1 MGKEKMNIRKRV
13 KETLALALS
22 LLMVLG
28 VICVPI
34 HLDAAPSIPTGQ
46 YFFEGDEVSFTDEDY
61 YIFAYT
67 PAAKSTGG
75 GIYIINPSEAAVT
88 ISGGGQWYAQGAKIE
103 FPHYDDADLPN
114 HGSLKSIYTY
124 SGCDWTA
131 TVDGKECYMVNFLEY
146 SGIKVLL
153 LDSAGTLQATQYGY
167 YIYAENN
174 PENGTADTPV
184 WEDAYPISIEDD
196 PTYGDNIGW
205 STNRAYVDKTSA
217 GYFTGVENGISI
229 DDVLSYLSSG
239 TLTLYPVYDYADP
252 ATPLSVSLE
261 REYVLE
267 DVDSISPTIT
277 GTRAEDDNLTIEFY
291 KDGED
296 APLADNKI
304 TEAGQYEVRVSVPAV
319 LSEINADGEL
329 VSRGLVAEEA
339 TASFK
344 VVESAKV
351 TTEPK
356 ANTLS
361 YTGEEQE
368 LLTAG
373 DSDQGVLYYWI
384 DGPDSLPSTNVPKA
398 TAVGTYSVK
407 YYVMGVDGYGNSPTY
422 TIEASIGPKTIGLN
436 WSDTEFVYDGEDHLP
451 SVTATGVVD
460 GETCDVTVTGA
471 ARTVGTHTATATE
484 VSNDNY
490 KLPTANST
498 SFTISS
504 ADPTYVLPDAN
515 DLTYDGTAQ
524 ELVSGGEVEGG
535 HFEYSTSQTGT
546 YSETVPSATNAGT
559 YSVWVKVVGDA
570 NHNDTDPVEIEA
582 SIAKKTIGL
591 RWSDT
596 TFEYDGE
603 EHVPTATATGVAS
616 GDTVNVTVT
625 GAQTDAGNY
634 TATATAISGT
644 GSANYELPAT
654 VTAEFEITRADALWT
669 VEPAA
674 KTGLKYAKEYLEL
687 VTAGTTEDGTVQYA
701 LQGTTGD
708 ANWGSDIPTRAY
720 AGTYTV
726 LYRIVGDDNHNDSDT
741 GSVEVIIAKG
751 DGDLDGI
758 EPADDLVY
766 DGTEQTLFLAY
777 SAPGEFAPS
786 PYNIVYSTDG
796 GTTFTD
802 TMPKRTEADTYSVVA
817 KRLETADTL
826 ESDPVTFEITIEP
839 AEAGVFWDETTLNFT
854 YDGLMHKPTAAAT
867 GLLDGDTATI
877 TVTGEKADAGTYTA
891 TASEISNTNYKLS
904 GTTTISFTIGKIPA
918 TITTAPVAKKLTEN
932 GSEQALVEAGAVN
945 GGSMYY
951 ALSETGT
958 YSTAVPKAKNAG
970 TYTVW
975 YKAVGDGNHT
985 DSEGAYVTVTVKS
998 GPKQPVKEKANGSIS
1013 ISMGSF
1019 IFGGAATSPMVT
1031 SSTHDASKATISYK
1045 PAGAPDS
1052 AYTANKP
1059 TLVGD
1064 YTVRAS
1070 VSENDNYKGCSNTAN
1085 FSISYLPVPDGSYE
1099 ITGEEGNGGW
1109 YVSEVK
1115 LTPAAGY
1122 EISVGNRSAFTTNA
1136 VVLSEEMAGTPFYI
1150 RKTQTGEQTAGIT
1163 LASMRID
1170 AEKPQLE
1177 MEENQIYYS
1186 DEEGLLI
1193 AMAKD
1198 KNFNKVYI
1206 DGREVDVRDDGNGY
1220 KIFDLPVGKKKIP
1233 VRIKVVDLAGNEIDM
1248 SVVTAP
1254 EWLKTGVI
1262 REGDLYLETATA
1274 YKTPEGKA
1282 VWMNNYESTKYM
1294 GGITFYAKEEK
1305 DYTFHKE

>member
-1 MGKEKMNIRKRV
+1 MRKEKMNIRKRV

-28 VICVPI
+28 VISIPI
-34 HLDAAPSIPTGQ
+34 HTDAAPNLPDG
-46 YFFEGDEVSFTDEDY
+46 FVGFEGEQISFDDGDY
-61 YIFAYT
+61 YLFYYSVHTKASDGTFFGEIT
-67 PAAKSTGG
+67 PTSYST
-75 GIYIINPSEAAVT
+75 SV
-88 ISGGGQWYAQGAKIE
+88 SGGGTYYYNKPVVYFSHYEYDQSVYPDYPHRNDVRTIYFYDMSVGPQDVSGKTGYDVE
-103 FPHYDDADLPN
+103 FNVYN
-114 HGSLKSIYTY
+114 
-124 SGCDWTA
+124 
-131 TVDGKECYMVNFLEY
+131 
-146 SGIKVLL
+146 GIKVQF
-153 LDSAGTLQATQYGY
+153 LDADTQSVKDIGYGY
-167 YIYAENN
+167 YKFAV
-174 PENGTADTPV
+174 DTPV
-184 WEDAYPISIEDD
+184 WQDVYPISVEDD
-196 PTYGDNIGW
+196 PTYGENIGW
-205 STNRAYVDKTSA
+205 STSSAYVDKTSA
-217 GYFTGVENGISI
+217 GYFTGVEGGISI
-229 DDVLSYLSSG
+229 DDVLTYLSAG
-239 TLTLYPVYDYADP
+239 TLTLYPNYDYADP

-261 REYVLE
+261 REYALE

-277 GTRAEDDNLTIEFY
+277 GTRAEDDDLTIEFY

-304 TEAGQYEVRVSVPAV
+304 TEAGRYEVRVSVPAV
-319 LSEINADGEL
+319 SSEMNADGEL

-339 TASFK
+339 TASFR

-351 TTEPK
+351 TTEPV

-422 TIEASIGPKTIGLN
+422 TIESSIGQKTIGLN

-451 SVTATGVVD
+451 SATAVGVVD

-490 KLPTANST
+490 KLPTANT
-498 SFTISS
+498 TTFTISS
-504 ADPTYVLPDAN
+504 ADPTYVLPEAN
-515 DLTYDGTAQ
+515 DLTYNGTAQ

-535 HFEYSTSQTGT
+535 HFEYSTSETGT

-570 NHNDTDPVEIEA
+570 NHNDLDPVEIEA
-582 SIAKKTIGL
+582 AIAKQTIGL

-603 EHVPTATATGVAS
+603 EHAPTATATGVAS
-616 GDTVNVTVT
+616 GDTINVTVT

-634 TATATAISGT
+634 TATATAITGT

-654 VTAEFEITRADALWT
+654 VTTPFEITRADALWT

-708 ANWGSDIPTRAY
+708 ANWSSDIPTRAY

-726 LYRIVGDDNHNDSDT
+726 LYRIVGDDNHNDSDI
-741 GSVEVIIAKG
+741 GSVEVTIAKG

-777 SAPGEFAPS
+777 SAPGEFAPD

-802 TMPKRTEADTYSVVA
+802 TMPKRTNADTYSVVA

-839 AEAGVFWDETTLNFT
+839 AEAGVAWDETTLNFT
-854 YDGLMHKPTAAAT
+854 YDGLMHKPTATAT
-867 GLLDGDTATI
+867 GLLDGDTATV

-904 GTTTISFTIGKIPA
+904 GTTTTSFTIGKIPA
-918 TITTAPVAKKLTEN
+918 TITTAPVAKELTEN

-1019 IFGGAATSPMVT
+1019 IFGGAATSPTVT

-1122 EISVGNRSAFTTNA
+1122 EISVGNRSGFTTKA

-1170 AEKPQLE
+1170 VEKPQLD

-1206 DGREVDVRDDGNGY
+1206 DGREVEVRDDGNGY
-1220 KIFDLPVGKKKIP
+1220 KIFELPVGKKKIP

-1282 VWMNNYESTKYM
+1282 VWMNNYDSTKYM